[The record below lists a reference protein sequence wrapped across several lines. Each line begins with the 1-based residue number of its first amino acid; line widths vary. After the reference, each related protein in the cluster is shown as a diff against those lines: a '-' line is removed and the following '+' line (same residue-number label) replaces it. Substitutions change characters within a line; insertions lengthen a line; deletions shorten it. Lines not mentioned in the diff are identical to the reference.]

1 MGMRRGGCARRA
13 MLGAVAAGALLGAA
27 RGYNITLD
35 AGEASRDD
43 DEYKVVT
50 TAGLEIVIG
59 PKDGNEYDIASAVPS
74 SNDNNLAVGIAVV
87 GGENSSETPAII
99 PSNCPG
105 GITLDAST
113 GNIACYGVERD
124 STALVT
130 NEGGSITV
138 ANAVNNVAERTA
150 FDNWWGTS
158 FAGVIDF
165 DVSKCPGDIDFDVIN
180 NVITCYAGALGGAA
194 VVENTGGTV
203 TVTATPG
210 VGPGTALE
218 CLGGIVFDQEND
230 KLSCYPKTDGVRD
243 EANVVESDAFDA
255 NSGTINVSVS
265 GTNNPTDGFFAI
277 CPGDIDLAING
288 DITCYDVDGALPGS
302 RGAALVTN
310 TDGVSITVSNGDIPI
325 TPSSCPGG
333 ITLDEDEGKI
343 FCYNVARDPTP
354 LVTNVAGSGDSGSI
368 VVTETSET
376 DAALQEKTT
385 IAGASNTITVNGGA
399 DLETEGINYKIEL
412 NTDDGAFTKTVTTT
426 TSEDANGVKTDT
438 VTTVVTTNDVEPGSD
453 PATETTEEV
462 TETVTAPNAEIAGLL
477 SGIEAPDSFAAGTV
491 ITIVRKSADD
501 DGELKLETEYVKTE
515 LTEDESVTTTFFLTG
530 DDSLPDP
537 DGGEIDVTAG
547 KYLDLFEEE
556 LSSSPTVAT
565 YRNRLPAGGKLPESF
580 KNGEEIKGEA
590 ILKFEIEG
598 TSNDTLF
605 EDPSRLALT
614 ANLTTQVSGGTSR
627 KLLQQEGVT
636 QKETEFRSQIDD
648 DDNIEESLKEVEKD
662 ADGKVIRFSANETK
676 IEEDPKTGF
685 ITLTEIETVNGGT
698 EEQVVTENELV
709 LTSIGG
715 SITVVSQKTTVDGQE
730 TFCDPPFAIVC
741 GGSGSA
747 PAPSP
752 DNGGGGGGGP
762 APVPSPDNGG
772 GG

>member
-165 DVSKCPGDIDFDVIN
+165 DVFN

-343 FCYNVARDPTP
+343 FCYNVARDPVP

-438 VTTVVTTNDVEPGSD
+438 VTTVVTTDDVEPGSD

-477 SGIEAPDSFAAGTV
+477 SGAPDDTFPDSFADGTV
-491 ITIVRKSADD
+491 IEIVSKSAD
-501 DGELKLETEYVKTE
+501 
-515 LTEDESVTTTFFLTG
+515 
-530 DDSLPDP
+530 
-537 DGGEIDVTAG
+537 
-547 KYLDLFEEE
+547 
-556 LSSSPTVAT
+556 
-565 YRNRLPAGGKLPESF
+565 
-580 KNGEEIKGEA
+580 
-590 ILKFEIEG
+590 
-598 TSNDTLF
+598 
-605 EDPSRLALT
+605 
-614 ANLTTQVSGGTSR
+614 VS
-627 KLLQQEGVT
+627 
-636 QKETEFRSQIDD
+636 
-648 DDNIEESLKEVEKD
+648 
-662 ADGKVIRFSANETK
+662 
-676 IEEDPKTGF
+676 
-685 ITLTEIETVNGGT
+685 
-698 EEQVVTENELV
+698 
-709 LTSIGG
+709 
-715 SITVVSQKTTVDGQE
+715 
-730 TFCDPPFAIVC
+730 
-741 GGSGSA
+741 
-747 PAPSP
+747 
-752 DNGGGGGGGP
+752 
-762 APVPSPDNGG
+762 
-772 GG
+772 